1 MILKSQEIAEM
12 GIAIALAFVLSTIK
26 VYHLPSGG
34 SVTAGSMVPI
44 LIFALRRGTRLGLA
58 TAVLYGLVQIIEGAY
73 IVHPVQAL
81 LDYPIAFGMLGLAG
95 FFLATPLLGVI
106 VGIGGRFIAHF
117 FSGVI
122 FFSEYAPPGQNV
134 WVYSAGYNASYLVP
148 ELIVSAILIYLLVK
162 KGVLELYK

>member
-1 MILKSQEIAEM
+1 MNLKPKEIAEM

-26 VYHLPSGG
+26 LYHLPSGG

-44 LIFALRRGTRLGLA
+44 LIFSLRRGARPGLV
-58 TAVLYGLVQIIEGAY
+58 TAALYGLVQIIEGAY
-73 IVHPVQAL
+73 IVHPAQAL

-95 FFLATPLLGVI
+95 FFLAQPLLGVI

-122 FFSEYAPPGQNV
+122 FFSEYAPSGENT
-134 WVYSAGYNASYLVP
+134 WIYSAGYNASYLVP
-148 ELIVSAILIYLLVK
+148 ELIVSAILVYLLVK
-162 KGVLELYK
+162 KGILELYK